1 MSWMKKHATNLL
13 STMPIDNI
21 GSALQNH
28 GKPHA
33 DGTYGSMSEAKNKR
47 NNINISDPAEVAK
60 FKDYKKSGGTQ
71 THTVAATFE
80 YRTPQQSQA
89 FMAEKRSNEAAK
101 SKATRNTA
109 EKNGLGTE
117 FFASGKKDIYKKQ

>member
-60 FKDYKKSGGTQ
+60 FKEYKTSGGTLS
-71 THTVAATFE
+71 HTQAAVIN
-80 YRTPQQSQA
+80 YKTPQQSKDV
-89 FMAEKRSNEAAK
+89 MDEKRSNKAAK
-101 SKATRNTA
+101 SKAIRNKA
-109 EKNGLGTE
+109 EKSGLGTE
-117 FFASGKKDIYKKQ
+117 FFADASKKIYNKK